1 MLDQAVESF
10 QQYAY
15 KDFIPNISSFQYR
28 VISGDAEHDK
38 TINIEKSDDLLVVS
52 KDSIGRNLK
61 NIDRWLEDEEEVF
74 LIIDEAHHST
84 AKTYR
89 KVIDYIKEKVPYVKL
104 IGLTATPFRTN
115 DNEKGLLSRIYK
127 DGVELGDVVNND
139 IGIAYNISLKELISK
154 NILSKPIFESYYTD
168 ESYGRSLG
176 IKGLESIQNLD
187 MLPEDIQKEMAQSAA
202 RNQLIVKTYKENQKN
217 YGQTIVFAVNI
228 VHAIQLTTL
237 FKKEGINAAYIVSN
251 IKDIVTGVTVSSK
264 DNEKN
269 LEDYRSGKIK
279 VLVNVNILTEGV
291 DLPQTKTVF
300 LARPTVST
308 ILMTQMIG
316 RALRGTKAGGT
327 DLAYIVSFIDNWNE
341 HIAWVNPDSLF
352 IGENEFV
359 DNVAERVQHELRLIA
374 ISKIEEFAAILD
386 NSVDTSKLEQIDF
399 IKRVPIGM
407 YSFSYI
413 DENGMESSYQIM
425 IYDSTKKAY
434 EEFINALPEVFS
446 AFSCEDEYPSQS
458 ILEEM
463 EAQCR
468 DTFFLGDMIPN
479 YEKKDV
485 IRLLKYYAQYESA
498 PKFYLFDDIDRDKLD
513 LGKIAKYIYEE
524 DMGIS
529 KKTEYINSLWDEA
542 QDPILRNFFGKK
554 LYFKSQLEMEIMKLT
569 DEDLFLKENNV
580 EYGARPLE
588 DLTLHK
594 LGKVNPD
601 LEKKIR
607 AEVFEKSK
615 DKEGYYTCAVCT
627 KKAKNRI
634 YFQIDHI
641 VPMNKGGKTKIE
653 NLQVL
658 CRKCNGTKSDIEVI

>member
-1 MLDQAVESF
+1 MRGQ
-10 QQYAY
+10 
-15 KDFIPNISSFQYR
+15 R
-28 VISGDAEHDK
+28 
-38 TINIEKSDDLLVVS
+38 
-52 KDSIGRNLK
+52 
-61 NIDRWLEDEEEVF
+61 
-74 LIIDEAHHST
+74 
-84 AKTYR
+84 
-89 KVIDYIKEKVPYVKL
+89 
-104 IGLTATPFRTN
+104 
-115 DNEKGLLSRIYK
+115 SR
-127 DGVELGDVVNND
+127 
-139 IGIAYNISLKELISK
+139 
-154 NILSKPIFESYYTD
+154 KPIGF
-168 ESYGRSLG
+168 RLW
-176 IKGLESIQNLD
+176 
-187 MLPEDIQKEMAQSAA
+187 
-202 RNQLIVKTYKENQKN
+202 V
-217 YGQTIVFAVNI
+217 
-228 VHAIQLTTL
+228 VH
-237 FKKEGINAAYIVSN
+237 
-251 IKDIVTGVTVSSK
+251 
-264 DNEKN
+264 
-269 LEDYRSGKIK
+269 
-279 VLVNVNILTEGV
+279 
-291 DLPQTKTVF
+291 
-300 LARPTVST
+300 
-308 ILMTQMIG
+308 
-316 RALRGTKAGGT
+316 
-327 DLAYIVSFIDNWNE
+327 
-341 HIAWVNPDSLF
+341 
-352 IGENEFV
+352 
-359 DNVAERVQHELRLIA
+359 
-374 ISKIEEFAAILD
+374 
-386 NSVDTSKLEQIDF
+386 
-399 IKRVPIGM
+399 
-407 YSFSYI
+407 
-413 DENGMESSYQIM
+413 
-425 IYDSTKKAY
+425 
-434 EEFINALPEVFS
+434 
-446 AFSCEDEYPSQS
+446 
-458 ILEEM
+458 EM

-569 DEDLFLKENNV
+569 DEDLFLKEDNV

-594 LGKVNPD
+594 LGKINPD